1 MHASLQ
7 KSVSE
12 TGQTKEIATQS
23 ARTNHA
29 GPVFNNNQEIA
40 LMVVWRNVKILK
52 RNKGSLAICKIV
64 QKSLA
69 VGQIRTPVK
78 QRELIRHVV
87 LENETKPEFA
97 KMEQRIDALS
107 LIQLKLYH
115 VLCVTARKY

>member
-1 MHASLQ
+1 MGL
-7 KSVSE
+7 
-12 TGQTKEIATQS
+12 
-23 ARTNHA
+23 
-29 GPVFNNNQEIA
+29 VFNNNQEIA

-87 LENETKPEFA
+87 LENETKREFA

-115 VLCVTARKY
+115 VLCVTAQKY